1 MPRVDAELRGQDFFS
16 PIRAEFAHGLDV
28 KAHVSRAEWRN
39 VFDSQREQSRRG
51 METPSIGG
59 MPRSGDLFFQMHEG
73 TRDLDEAFKIK
84 VVFVAAFQ
92 PEVLE
97 DIVRFVVVAPVET
110 LEIPSIAGM
119 KNAVARGLKEL
130 DKVCNA
136 IVLRHGIND

>member
-1 MPRVDAELRGQDFFS
+1 
-16 PIRAEFAHGLDV
+16 
-28 KAHVSRAEWRN
+28 
-39 VFDSQREQSRRG
+39 
-51 METPSIGG
+51 METPAIGG
-59 MPRSGDLFFQMHEG
+59 MLRSGELFFQMHEG

-119 KNAVARGLKEL
+119 KNAVA
-130 DKVCNA
+130 
-136 IVLRHGIND
+136 

>member
-1 MPRVDAELRGQDFFS
+1 
-16 PIRAEFAHGLDV
+16 
-28 KAHVSRAEWRN
+28 
-39 VFDSQREQSRRG
+39 
-51 METPSIGG
+51 METPAIGG
-59 MPRSGDLFFQMHEG
+59 MLRSGELFFQMHEG

-119 KNAVARGLKEL
+119 KNAAARGLKGL

>member
-1 MPRVDAELRGQDFFS
+1 
-16 PIRAEFAHGLDV
+16 
-28 KAHVSRAEWRN
+28 
-39 VFDSQREQSRRG
+39 
-51 METPSIGG
+51 
-59 MPRSGDLFFQMHEG
+59 MHEG

-119 KNAVARGLKEL
+119 KKAVVRGLKGL
-130 DKVCNA
+130 DKACNA
-136 IVLRHGIND
+136 IVLRHGLMTYEPEPRERGCVEFSGLGVTIGHLPFFDRIRERGAREAVVRSGVEV